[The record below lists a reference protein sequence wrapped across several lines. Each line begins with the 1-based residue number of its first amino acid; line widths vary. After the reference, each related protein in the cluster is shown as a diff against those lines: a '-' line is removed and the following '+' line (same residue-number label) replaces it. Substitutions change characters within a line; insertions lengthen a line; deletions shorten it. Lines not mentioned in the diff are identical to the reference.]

1 MIFTKPT
8 LVTITA
14 PTCAGKSFLMEEL
27 EQVNGLTRLVSTTD
41 RAPRHNEREGV
52 DYFFIST
59 AESQRLEREDLFA
72 ELVTYNGVRYG
83 VTHQE
88 MEGKMSDLDSP
99 PMVILEPSGLEIY
112 RRYCASKGWGM
123 FSIFVSTV
131 ESIRLE
137 RLVDRTTSDLMRVVG
152 EFNLDDDQAIPGRM
166 NYLQYKMSCIVEVNN
181 KRLKAVLDQ
190 ERLWQ
195 GRANWDVVVDGTD
208 VVKAVRDIGVA
219 IKSRN
224 ARSAVYA

>member
-1 MIFTKPT
+1 MIFTTPT
-8 LVTITA
+8 LITITA

-27 EQVNGLTRLVSTTD
+27 ERKVGLTRLVSTTD
-41 RAPRHNEREGV
+41 RPPRHNERNGV

-59 AESQRLEREDLFA
+59 TESQRLEQEELFA

-88 MEGKMSDLDSP
+88 MEGKMLNLDSP

-112 RRYCASKGWGM
+112 RKYCGSKGWSV

-137 RLVDRTTSDLMRVVG
+137 RLVQRTTFDLIKVIAEAEDV
-152 EFNLDDDQAIPGRM
+152 ENAD
-166 NYLQYKMSCIVEVNN
+166 YLKFIKRHITSTVRANN
-181 KRLKAVLDQ
+181 NRLKAVIDQ
-190 ERLWQ
+190 ERLWHA
-195 GRANWDVVVDGTD
+195 RESWDVIIDGTD
-208 VVKAVRDIGVA
+208 VVKALKDFDLA

-224 ARSAVYA
+224 ARSLVYE